1 MQAVSRPARKHPVRY
16 ATTLRLEREVY
27 ANAARLFLDACML
40 YANRSFASAYA
51 LGILALEE
59 VGKVEMMDHVCFEA
73 VLNDGSFRL
82 KSDRMDRL
90 FSRRMFY
97 CHPNKQAWGVNSPL
111 RKRVPVVERL
121 IDDRNTLDRHKQD
134 SLYVGFSQGRIR
146 SPARFGATQAHRQL
160 RYVLGA
166 FERLGDLPFDG
177 VFEES
182 TRSTKKEAKRVCDE
196 LRVAFEGLRSP
207 RHRGT

>member
-1 MQAVSRPARKHPVRY
+1 
-16 ATTLRLEREVY
+16 
-27 ANAARLFLDACML
+27 ML
-40 YANRSFASAYA
+40 YANRSFPSAYA
-51 LGILALEE
+51 LAILALEE

-82 KSDRMDRL
+82 KSDRMDHL

-146 SPARFGATQAHRQL
+146 SPARFGATQRSNGLAICHLTEYSRNP
-160 RYVLGA
+160 RGA
-166 FERLGDLPFDG
+166 LKRKRN
-177 VFEES
+177 ES
-182 TRSTKKEAKRVCDE
+182 VTSCV
-196 LRVAFEGLRSP
+196 
-207 RHRGT
+207 